1 MSVASLNAMDPRS
14 LNDLKRL
21 TREGDSPEALRAAAQ
36 QFEAVFM
43 QMVFKAMREATP
55 SDGLFDSEQT
65 RMFQQLHDQQ
75 IAGDLATG
83 GGGTG
88 LAEAIFRQLGGEA
101 MEQRSGNT
109 SVGPDGR
116 TYFDLS
122 DVIRRPANPAVRSA
136 SAAEKGSPE
145 AAEIA
150 APGAT
155 RPSLDGLP
163 DHVGSF
169 VGQVWD
175 HAVDAGRK
183 LGVPTHFVV
192 AQAALE
198 TGWGR
203 AELRRA
209 DGSPSHNLFNVKAGS
224 GWRGEVVELPV
235 TEYTAGRAITENAR
249 FRAYDSYAE
258 AFDDYVALLSD
269 NPRYAGVIGQQDAAA
284 FAGALQKAGYAT
296 DPQYADKLQRVIGDR
311 LQAVAGSF
319 RTSFVERLR

>member
-1 MSVASLNAMDPRS
+1 
-14 LNDLKRL
+14 
-21 TREGDSPEALRAAAQ
+21 
-36 QFEAVFM
+36 
-43 QMVFKAMREATP
+43 
-55 SDGLFDSEQT
+55 
-65 RMFQQLHDQQ
+65 
-75 IAGDLATG
+75 IAGELATR

-101 MEQRSGNT
+101 MERRSGNT

-175 HAVDAGRK
+175 HAADAGRK

-235 TEYTAGRAITENAR
+235 TEYTAGRAVTENAR

-284 FAGALQKAGYAT
+284 CAGALQKAGYAT